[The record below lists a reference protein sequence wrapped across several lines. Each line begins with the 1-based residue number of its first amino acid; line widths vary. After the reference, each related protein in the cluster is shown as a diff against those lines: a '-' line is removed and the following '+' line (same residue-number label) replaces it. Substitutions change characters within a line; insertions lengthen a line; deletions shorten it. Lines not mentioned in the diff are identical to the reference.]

1 MLLYNVTVNVDDS
14 ILESWLLWMKENH
27 IPDVL
32 QTGLFEGATFSRLL
46 VEEES
51 GTTYSIQY
59 RLKDMESF
67 HIYQEMYATN
77 LQEEHRKRFENKTV
91 AFRTIM
97 EVVADF
103 TAERLD

>member
-1 MLLYNVTVNVDDS
+1 MFLYNVTVNVDDQVQEQW
-14 ILESWLLWMKENH
+14 LEWMRETH

-32 QTGLFEGATFSRLL
+32 QTGLFNGATFSRLM
-46 VEEES
+46 VEEEA
-51 GTTYSIQY
+51 GTTYAIQY

-67 HIYQEMYATN
+67 RIYQEMYAEG
-77 LQEEHRKRFENKTV
+77 LQKEHKKRFDTKTV

>member
-1 MLLYNVTVNVDDS
+1 MLLYNVTVNVDDTA
-14 ILESWLLWMKENH
+14 LEDWLLWMKDDH

-32 QTGLFEGATFSRLL
+32 QTGLFVGATFSRLL
-46 VEEES
+46 VDEEQ

-67 HIYQEMYATN
+67 HIYQEMYAEG
-77 LQEEHRKRFENKTV
+77 LQAEHQKRFKDKTV